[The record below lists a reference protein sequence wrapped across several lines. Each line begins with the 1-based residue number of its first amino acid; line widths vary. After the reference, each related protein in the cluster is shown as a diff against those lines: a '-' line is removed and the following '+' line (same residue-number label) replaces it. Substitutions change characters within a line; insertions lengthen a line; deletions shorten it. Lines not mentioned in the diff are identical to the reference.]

1 MTLRLIEMVVA
12 SPDAGELQKLLAEQ
26 SVLELKQI
34 GFGEGEVLVRILL
47 EAEKSEAVLD
57 ILEKQYAGMEGYR
70 IVILPVEATLPRI
83 EVPEPA
89 APVES
94 PSGDEPPE
102 EKTPERISRAE
113 LYEDISDAARFS
125 RVYFAMVVLSAIV
138 ATIGLEHNS
147 VAVVI
152 GAMVIAP
159 LLGPNVALALA
170 TTLGDLPLAKQAAL
184 TSIAGIATVTVMTLI
199 IGALL
204 HVDPTLSQL
213 ASRTQVGLSDVVL
226 ALAAGCAGALAF
238 TTGVS
243 AILVGVM
250 VAVALLPPMVTF
262 GLLLGGGQLKLA
274 MGSLSLLAANLI
286 CLNLAAVVT
295 FMVQGIRP
303 ATWWEKDRAKKAT
316 RIAIGL
322 WATLLVLLVGL
333 ILLLRKG

>member
-1 MTLRLIEMVVA
+1 MTLRLIEMVV
-12 SPDAGELQKLLAEQ
+12 PEPAGDELQKLLDEQ
-26 SVLELKQI
+26 SVLELRQI
-34 GFGEGEVLVRILL
+34 DFGEGEVLVRILL
-47 EAEKSEAVLD
+47 EAETSEAVLD
-57 ILEKQYAGMEGYR
+57 ILEKQYSDMEGYR
-70 IVILPVEATLPRI
+70 IVVLQVAATLPRS
-83 EVPEPA
+83 EVPEPG
-89 APVES
+89 E
-94 PSGDEPPE
+94 PSAENNPPE
-102 EKTPERISRAE
+102 EKIPERISRHE

-138 ATIGLEHNS
+138 ATIGLAHNS
-147 VAVVI
+147 VAIVI

-184 TSIAGIATVTVMTLI
+184 TSLAGIATVAVMTLI

-204 HVDPTLSQL
+204 HVDPSLYQL

-243 AILVGVM
+243 AIMVGVM

-274 MGSLSLLAANLI
+274 MGALSLLLANLI

-316 RIAIGL
+316 HIAIGL
-322 WATLLVLLVGL
+322 WATLLVVMVGL
-333 ILLLRKG
+333 ILLQRKG

>member
-1 MTLRLIEMVVA
+1 MTLRLIEMVV
-12 SPDAGELQKLLAEQ
+12 PGPEAGELQKLLAEQ

-34 GFGEGEVLVRILL
+34 GFGEGEVLVRVLL

-57 ILEKQYAGMEGYR
+57 ILEKRYADKEGYR

-83 EVPEPA
+83 EIAEPA
-89 APVES
+89 ASDKPQ
-94 PSGDEPPE
+94 SGNEPPA
-102 EKTPERISRAE
+102 EKTPERISRHE

-125 RVYFAMVVLSAIV
+125 KVYFAMVVLSAIV

-147 VAVVI
+147 VAIVI

-184 TSIAGIATVTVMTLI
+184 TSLAGIATVTLMTLS

-213 ASRTQVGLSDVVL
+213 ASRTQVGLSDVAL

-262 GLLLGGGQLKLA
+262 GLLLGDGQLTLA
-274 MGSLSLLAANLI
+274 MGALSLLAANLI

-316 RIAIGL
+316 RIAIAL
-322 WATLLVLLVGL
+322 WVTLLVLVIGL